1 MNGQKNSTLLQNS
14 QDLGGSFWQGM
25 DKSSKVVVLSLTIAA
40 FILRLIAFFFFQEQA
55 GDGPSRAM
63 QAYMW
68 HECPLLQPHVFWLPG
83 YIYLTGAFNMVVND
97 PLISTRIFNLLL
109 GTLTAPIFYL
119 LIQRIFNHITALLC
133 AALLVVFPLHIT
145 LSVTSLAEVS
155 LLLEI
160 IAGSLLVL
168 KAAETKGWRRNI
180 NLILSIFMFSL
191 ASLTRYEAWIL
202 LPLFP
207 TYYLLKT
214 GRFYQSLLLAIG
226 LALFPTV
233 WIVASLFQT
242 GSFFSPHEPIVF
254 PVGEGANLIG
264 ALKILARHSINYLGW
279 IIPLLAITG
288 LLLLFAD
295 AAKRQLSRERL
306 LYLAIVSVTG
316 LFFVKFGMDIGSN
329 MLVRYLLFIFVLVL
343 PLGTFVINRYLNLKI
358 KPYFIIFAVF
368 IVAAPPFV
376 SQVVNGY
383 DLYVTQKRA
392 HGVET
397 LGRWFENSPF
407 SNSSILMTKMKWK
420 STYLPLYVPEIAFR
434 YIIVS
439 DWIGDSYIRDFISI
453 FQPQLLI
460 TRDGE
465 DEDISR
471 IEKFIGAKIR
481 EDSLVYDQDTFKA
494 YDLRGLS
501 QATKCSTAP
510 INRCVIVG
518 PGFLIRD
525 AKSAWESRARRH
537 R

>member
-1 MNGQKNSTLLQNS
+1 
-14 QDLGGSFWQGM
+14 M

-40 FILRLIAFFFFQEQA
+40 FILRLIAFFFFQEIA

-68 HECPLLQPHVFWLPG
+68 YESPLLRPHMFWLPG

-109 GTLTAPIFYL
+109 GTLTVPIFYL

-133 AALLVVFPLHIT
+133 ATLLVVFPLHIT

-160 IAGSLLVL
+160 IAGSFLVL

-214 GRFYQSLLLAIG
+214 GRFYQSLFLAIG
-226 LALFPTV
+226 LALFPIV
-233 WIVASLFQT
+233 WIVANLFQT
-242 GSFFSPHEPIVF
+242 GSFLSAHGADLIIA
-254 PVGEGANLIG
+254 GKGANLLG

-279 IIPLLAITG
+279 IIPLLAIAG

-316 LFFVKFGMDIGSN
+316 LFFVKFGMDIGSG
-329 MLVRYLLFIFVLVL
+329 MWVRYLLFIFVMVL
-343 PLGTFVINRYLNLKI
+343 PLGTFVINRYLNLRI
-358 KPYFIIFAVF
+358 KPYFIILAVF

-376 SQVVNGY
+376 SQVVNGHE
-383 DLYVTQKRA
+383 LYVTQKRA

-407 SNSSILMTKMKWK
+407 SDSSILMTKMKWK
-420 STYLPLYVPEIAFR
+420 STLLPLYVPEIAFR
-434 YIIVS
+434 YLIVS
-439 DWIGDSYIRDFISI
+439 DWLHEYHLRGFISTY
-453 FQPQLLI
+453 QPQLLI
-460 TRDGE
+460 TQEGE
-465 DEDISR
+465 QKYISR
-471 IEKFIGAKIR
+471 IEKIIGAQII
-481 EDSLVYDQDTFKA
+481 EDRLIYDQDTFKA

-501 QATKCSTAP
+501 RISMYFSAP
-510 INRCVIVG
+510 INRCQPVG
-518 PGFLIRD
+518 PGFLNKECQHAFLPEAYAGD
-525 AKSAWESRARRH
+525 PFNKKARGEK
-537 R
+537 